1 MKKILVII
9 DALDVGGAEMDI
21 IRNFSVLNQEANFD
35 MSVFTYHH
43 RGALADLSEENGL
56 PVDLPKTG
64 KIMALLQKLP
74 LIKQLVNILL
84 IRQKIKED
92 KPDIIHSFLLRPY
105 FYTAIAYLLMGKK
118 NRPIFIMSRL
128 NLNFHQQK
136 YPLMAMI
143 EKKLCHPLCDKV
155 VGNSKAILQNL
166 SDEGI
171 ETHRQYLIYNGIDTT
186 QFTMNRNASFFRQK
200 PFILTAIGNLHSY
213 KGYDD
218 LLNAVQLLQTQSQE
232 LQFKLLPFKLLI
244 AGRDE
249 SGNLA
254 RYQQF
259 ITAHNLVPHIEFIGH
274 CDDVIKFLANSHLHL
289 HPSHT
294 EGLPNAIIEAMSAEL
309 PVIACNVGGIPEL
322 VAHQENGLL
331 VAPRVPQQ
339 LADAIATLLDKPE
352 SMYHYGKVGKQK
364 ADAKFNISNSLAAY
378 RQLYDESTQ

>member
-1 MKKILVII
+1 MKKILIII

-21 IRNFSVLNQEANFD
+21 IRNFSVLNQEADFD

-56 PVDLPKTG
+56 PVDLPKIG
-64 KIMALLQKLP
+64 KIITLLQKLP
-74 LIKQLVNILL
+74 LIKQLLTILL
-84 IRQKIKED
+84 IRQKIKQD
-92 KPDIIHSFLLRPY
+92 RPDIIHSFLLRPY
-105 FYTAIAYLLMGKK
+105 FYSAIAYLLMGKK

-136 YPLMAMI
+136 YPLMAVI
-143 EKKLCHPLCDKV
+143 ETKICHPLCDKV
-155 VGNSKAILQNL
+155 VGNSKAILQDL

-171 ETHRQYLIYNGIDTT
+171 APHRQYLIYNGIDTT
-186 QFTMNRNASFFRQK
+186 QFTMNRKASFYHQK
-200 PFILTAIGNLHSY
+200 PFTLTAIGNLHSY

-218 LLNAVQLLQTQSQE
+218 LLNAVQILQAKSQE
-232 LQFKLLPFKLLI
+232 LQFKLLI

-249 SGNLA
+249 SDNLA

-259 ITAHNLVPHIEFIGH
+259 ITAHKLVPYIEFIGH
-274 CDDVIKFLANSHLHL
+274 CDDILSFLAKSHLHL

-322 VAHQENGLL
+322 ITHQENGLL
-331 VAPRVPQQ
+331 VEPCAPQQ
-339 LADAIATLLDKPE
+339 LADAIKTLLAQPE
-352 SMYHYGKVGKQK
+352 TMYRYGQRGKQK
-364 ADAKFNISNSLAAY
+364 ADACFHISNSLAAY
-378 RQLYDESTQ
+378 RQLYGESAQ